1 MVQTGQQLQRALD
14 FVPWLC
20 NCFFSFKAPT
30 TFPLSLISYP
40 RRYLALFSGRI
51 FSRFLAKLKGIHM
64 PSKTSLH
71 APSRAHLSLTNVGI
85 TLGSKQVL
93 NDVNLSVTS
102 TSRLGI
108 IGENGRGKTT
118 LLKILSGHLTPDTGT
133 VALHGTLAVAEQEM
147 SASGGRSVG
156 DAVAE
161 AIAPSLEALAELD
174 NASQALAEGD
184 PGADQWFAVALEQAE
199 VLEAWDA
206 ERRIQLA
213 LEALEAETN
222 HAVLLS
228 TLSVG
233 QRYRIRLAC
242 LLAGVHDF
250 LLLDEPTN
258 HLDRGGL
265 EFLTARLRERSGGVV
280 IVSHDR
286 ALLADVAES
295 VLSLDPTPDGRP
307 RLYGDGYAG
316 YLNRWSAERVQ
327 WEQDYAQQQ
336 AEHARLQQD
345 LQSAQDRLISGWR
358 PAKGSGKHRR
368 ATRAASSV
376 HSVQRR
382 QAALD
387 AHALSIPEP
396 PLVLSFPSL
405 ASSNTILLSA
415 DAVSVAE
422 RLPHPISL
430 DVCGGDRLVVTGP
443 NGSGKSSLLNVLA
456 GQLSPTAGKIHHRHG
471 ARIGL
476 LQQES
481 ELPGNIQVNQL
492 FASHIQ
498 RLLSRELIRADEVLD
513 LEVFGLL
520 NSDELATPVRELSM
534 GQHRRLELAL
544 LLASRPQVLLL
555 DEPTNHLSIRL
566 VDELTEALE
575 ITGAA
580 VVIAT
585 HDRQLLRDTAHW
597 PRLQLQ

>member
-1 MVQTGQQLQRALD
+1 
-14 FVPWLC
+14 
-20 NCFFSFKAPT
+20 
-30 TFPLSLISYP
+30 

-206 ERRIQLA
+206 ERHIQLA

-280 IVSHDR
+280 LVSHDR
-286 ALLADVAES
+286 VLLADVAES

-316 YLNRWSAERVQ
+316 YRNRWPAERAQ
-327 WEQDYAQQQ
+327 WEQAYTQQQ
-336 AEHARLQQD
+336 TEHARLQQD

-387 AHALSIPEP
+387 AHALAIPEP
-396 PLVLSFPSL
+396 PLALNFPSL
-405 ASSNTILLSA
+405 TSSSTTTLLSA
-415 DAVSVAE
+415 DAVSVAK
-422 RLPHPISL
+422 RLSHPVSL
-430 DVCGGDRLVVTGP
+430 DLCGGDRLVITGP
-443 NGSGKSSLLNVLA
+443 NGSGKSTLLNVLA
-456 GQLSPTAGKIHHRHG
+456 GQLSPTSGTIFHRHQ

-476 LQQES
+476 LQQELH
-481 ELPGNIQVNQL
+481 LPGNVEVNQL
-492 FASHIQ
+492 LVSHSQ
-498 RLLSRELIRADEVLD
+498 RLLSRELISPDEVLN
-513 LEVFGLL
+513 LETLGLL
-520 NSDELATPVRELSM
+520 DSADLMAPVRELSM

-544 LLASRPQVLLL
+544 LLAGRPQVILL

-575 ITGAA
+575 LTGAA

-597 PRLQLQ
+597 PSLQLQPEGE